1 MRKVL
6 MNCPAKIG
14 PYNRSCAYIKLFYL
28 IGGAVVDMFKMD
40 EYKVPAII
48 PATNEKGI
56 ILTFLFFLNCAPSRA
71 ARQK

>member
-14 PYNRSCAYIKLFYL
+14 PYNRSCAYIKIFYL
-28 IGGAVVDMFKMD
+28 IGGAVLDMSKID

-56 ILTFLFFLNCAPSRA
+56 ILTFLFFPKLRPKQSS
-71 ARQK
+71 

>member
-14 PYNRSCAYIKLFYL
+14 PYSRSCAYIKIFYL
-28 IGGAVVDMFKMD
+28 IGGAVVDMSKMD
-40 EYKVPAII
+40 EYKVLSII

-56 ILTFLFFLNCAPSRA
+56 ILTFLFLPKLRPKQSS
-71 ARQK
+71 